1 MGEILRGLCLA
12 PVLVLGLV
20 VATSPAR
27 GAGEPAGAK
36 PPDRQAPFRVEPAS
50 APAPDA
56 SEGRTDEVEGR
67 PGRDDPDVFY
77 KKPPRKPKQKTRMH
91 A

>member
-1 MGEILRGLCLA
+1 MGEILRALCLA

-27 GAGEPAGAK
+27 GAGDPADGD
-36 PPDRQAPFRVEPAS
+36 PPASGVPLRVEPTS
-50 APAPDA
+50 APAP
-56 SEGRTDEVEGR
+56 SEGHSDEVDGR
-67 PGRDDPDVFY
+67 PGRDDPDQFY